1 MDGLTLAASIIELK
15 KLIGG
20 RIEKIQQPEKYE
32 LLFSVH
38 SNGISSRILISSSP
52 DNCRIQ
58 LTNEKRVSPIDAP
71 MFLMLLRKHLLGARI
86 TDVLQPNL
94 DRIVIFRFD
103 TLNELSDRTSYHLI
117 CEIMGKHSNIILVDD
132 MGNIIDAIR
141 RVSPAMSSV
150 RLILPKLKYE
160 FPPIQEKSDP
170 SKSTSDDFFKVLCSA
185 ARPEKA
191 LSVAFYGLSPGIAS
205 MLLAHCGFDAA
216 NPTNAAKQLTKFYS
230 NLLAGRFTP
239 CILTVGSANTLLPF
253 TPATGECR
261 IFESMGDAA
270 DEFYRARSEGE
281 SIKRR
286 TSALERI
293 ITNNIKRLER
303 KMDNFSISIC
313 EDAEIERLRLYG
325 ELLTANMY
333 SLPAPSKTAM
343 VQNYYLDPPESVIIP
358 LDDMLSVA
366 DNAQLYF
373 KKYRKSKSAQEA
385 AVVQRDAAA
394 SELKYF
400 EGLYSDLAQCL
411 TDSDLE
417 EIRSELVQL
426 GYIHNSNRKRA
437 KLPQS
442 KPHRYQSSDGIEI
455 SVGKNN
461 TQNDR
466 LTFKQSSPE
475 DTWLHTKDIHG
486 SHVIIHKSGEI
497 PDTTLLEAA
506 MLAAFYSQAK
516 DSATVPVDYT
526 KRRYV
531 KKPSG
536 AKPGM
541 VVYTNQRTVYVT
553 PERSRIETIKKLS

>member
-1 MDGLTLAASIIELK
+1 MDGLTLAASAMELK

-38 SNGISSRILISSSP
+38 SNGISSKILISSSP
-52 DNCRIQ
+52 DNCRLQ

-86 TDVLQPNL
+86 TDVIQPNL
-94 DRIVIFRFD
+94 DRIVIFQFD
-103 TLNELSDRTSYHLI
+103 ALSELSDRTSYRLI
-117 CEIMGKHSNIILVDD
+117 CEVMGKHSNIILVDAE
-132 MGNIIDAIR
+132 GNIVDAIR

-160 FPPIQEKSDP
+160 FPPAQEKADP
-170 SKSTSDDFFKVLCSA
+170 SKAASEDFFRVLCSA
-185 ARPEKA
+185 VRPEKA
-191 LSVAFYGLSPGIAS
+191 LSGAFYGLSPGIAS
-205 MLLAHCGFDAA
+205 LLLAHCGFDAA
-216 NPTNAAKQLTKFYS
+216 NPMNSAKQLTKFYS
-230 NLLAGRFTP
+230 NLLEGHFTP
-239 CILTVGSANTLLPF
+239 CILNMGGVNTLLPF
-253 TPATGECR
+253 APASGEFR
-261 IFESMGDAA
+261 SFESMENAA
-270 DEFYRARSEGE
+270 DEFYRTRSQGE
-281 SIKRR
+281 SVKRR
-286 TSALERI
+286 TAALERTI
-293 ITNNIKRLER
+293 SNNIKRLER
-303 KMDNFSISIC
+303 KMENFSISIC

-333 SLPAPSKTAM
+333 SLPSRSKTAV
-343 VQNYYLDPPESVIIP
+343 VQNYYLDPPENVIIP
-358 LDDMLSVA
+358 LDDTLSIA

-385 AVVQRDAAA
+385 AVVQCDAAA

-442 KPHRYQSSDGIEI
+442 KPYRYQSSDGIEI

-486 SHVIIHKSGEI
+486 SHVIIHKLGEI

-506 MLAAFYSQAK
+506 MLAAFYSQAR

-541 VVYTNQRTVYVT
+541 VIYTNQRTVYVT
-553 PERSRIETIKKLS
+553 PERGRIETIKKL